1 MSIFSG
7 RSLGRPVPLE
17 IGEVVKGFVDLRS
30 SARGWAERES
40 VLLDLSSSEVDALSS
55 EPLSPFESLLLFF
68 FLVNFCLDAE
78 GLAHSGTG

>member
-7 RSLGRPVPLE
+7 RSLGRAVPLE
-17 IGEVVKGFVDLRS
+17 IGEVVRGSVDRRS

-40 VLLDLSSSEVDALSS
+40 VLDLSASEDDALSS
-55 EPLSPFESLLLFF
+55 ESLSAFEFLLLFF